1 MSLMS
6 CASGASIW
14 RGYNYFLERKA
25 KITKWISNAQ
35 YDGNV
40 AGSSDA
46 EYAVHIDL
54 EHVRKSSCNCPH
66 ADGKRIIC
74 KHMIALYFAAYPL
87 AAKQYNEERLAYE
100 RTREQAEAEAERL
113 QEEQENRVISYVN
126 QLKKP
131 ELQEVLLRLL
141 FEGPEWQWERFIR
154 EYIE

>member
-1 MSLMS
+1 MSLMT

-14 RGYNYFLERKA
+14 RGFNYFLERRA
-25 KITKWISNAQ
+25 TITKQISSSQ

-40 AGSSDA
+40 FGSSKA
-46 EYAVHIDL
+46 LYSVHIDL
-54 EHVRKSSCNCPH
+54 EHARKSSCNCPH
-66 ADGKRIIC
+66 ADGRRIIC
-74 KHMIALYFAAYPL
+74 KHMIALYFTAYPL
-87 AAKQYNEERLAYE
+87 AAKQYNEDRLAYE
-100 RTREQAEAEAERL
+100 RTIEQAEAEAERL

-141 FEGPEWQWERFIR
+141 YEGPEWQWDRFIR